1 MAVCYFNKNYEKK
14 FNCKYE
20 RKNGGIEVTVE
31 YAIDDE
37 IEPDEN
43 RGIAIGS
50 NTKYKKR
57 DILIVD
63 STSKMN
69 YLLKEA
75 SYSGRNELYGP
86 PDSKVTTKFFSSCY
100 FYHENYN
107 KLKELLETPKVKKI
121 RIHSNIVNE
130 FIGSPSVSREKLEK
144 EYVIRLQKEP
154 ERRTVKINYN
164 NVKSLTI
171 SDDWKYNL
179 ISNEIIIKLD
189 GYIEIEVSKRVKY
202 NEIDKYVY
210 ELMTYIQLL
219 RPDKL
224 KLNKITVCV
233 DETYYGYYSWII
245 EEKKYKSSNIKN
257 SVSDDALTFLS
268 KCYKLIPYR
277 NGKSEIRNIP
287 YVIFDYSRNIED
299 TFLMLYKTIEC
310 YYKKQNIEGITTK
323 FINYGI
329 HNNYDKSKNKAE
341 DEIEDL
347 ARQIICLRNRYVHSG
362 YYIKNNSLRI
372 TFKDLDEKTSK
383 LKNYTL
389 NNVDF
394 EWIYERT
401 KILYSIVIDIIFKNM
416 LGYEKYKFERMF

>member
-1 MAVCYFNKNYEKK
+1 
-14 FNCKYE
+14 
-20 RKNGGIEVTVE
+20 
-31 YAIDDE
+31 
-37 IEPDEN
+37 
-43 RGIAIGS
+43 
-50 NTKYKKR
+50 
-57 DILIVD
+57 
-63 STSKMN
+63 MN

>member
-1 MAVCYFNKNYEKK
+1 MAVCYFNKDYEKT

-20 RKNGGIEVTVE
+20 KKNGGIEVTVE

-37 IEPDEN
+37 LETDEN
-43 RGIAIGS
+43 GVIAIGS

-86 PDSKVTTKFFSSCY
+86 PDSKITTKFFSGCY
-100 FYHENYN
+100 FYHVNYS
-107 KLKELLETPKVKKI
+107 KLTELLETPKVKNI
-121 RIHSNIVNE
+121 RIHSNIVND
-130 FIGSPSVSREKLEK
+130 FIGSPSVSKEKLEK
-144 EYVIRLQKEP
+144 EYIIRLQKET
-154 ERRTVKINYN
+154 ERKTVKINYN
-164 NVKSLTI
+164 NVKSLAI
-171 SDDWKYNL
+171 SDNWKYNL
-179 ISNEIIIKLD
+179 IANEIIIKLD
-189 GYIEIEVSKRVKY
+189 GYIEIELSRKVKY
-202 NEIDKYVY
+202 NEIDKYIY

-233 DETYYGYYSWII
+233 DEKYYGYYSWII
-245 EEKKYKSSNIKN
+245 EEKKYKSSDIKN
-257 SVSDDALTFLS
+257 SVSDDALAFLS

-323 FINYGI
+323 FINYSI
-329 HNNYDKSKNKAE
+329 HNNYDKSKSKTE

>member
-1 MAVCYFNKNYEKK
+1 MAVCYFNKDYKR
-14 FNCKYE
+14 FYDCKYE
-20 RKNGGIEVTVE
+20 KKNGGIGVTVE

-43 RGIAIGS
+43 GAITIGS
-50 NTKYKKR
+50 NTQYKKR

-63 STSKMN
+63 SNSKMN

-75 SYSGRNELYGP
+75 GYSGGKELYGP
-86 PDSKVTTKFFSSCY
+86 PDGKVTTKFFSSCY
-100 FYHENYN
+100 FYHADYS
-107 KLKELLETPKVKKI
+107 KLTDLLETPKSKKI
-121 RIHSNIVNE
+121 RIYSNIVNE
-130 FIGSPSVSREKLEK
+130 FIGNPSVSREKLEK
-144 EYVIRLQKEP
+144 EYIIRLRKEP
-154 ERRTVKINYN
+154 ERKTVKINYN

-171 SDDWKYNL
+171 SDDWKCNL
-179 ISNEIIIKLD
+179 IAANEIIIELD
-189 GYIEIEVSKRVKY
+189 GYIEIEVSRRVKY
-202 NEIDKYVY
+202 NEIDKYIY
-210 ELMTYIQLL
+210 ELMIYIQLL

-224 KLNKITVCV
+224 RINKITVCV
-233 DETYYGYYSWII
+233 DEVYYGFILPLK
-245 EEKKYKSSNIKN
+245 ENKYKSSSIEN
-257 SVSDDALTFLS
+257 SVSDDILVFLS

-310 YYKKQNIEGITTK
+310 YYKKQNIKGITSS
-323 FINYGI
+323 FINYSI
-329 HNNYDKSKNKAE
+329 HNNYSKSKNMTE

-383 LKNYTL
+383 LKSYTL
-389 NNVDF
+389 NNVDVK
-394 EWIYERT
+394 WIYERT
-401 KILYSIVIDIIFKNM
+401 KILYTIVIDIIFKNM
-416 LGYEKYKFERMF
+416 LEYKKYGFKRIF

>member
-1 MAVCYFNKNYEKK
+1 MAVCYFNKDYEKI
-14 FNCKYE
+14 FNCEYE
-20 RKNGGIEVTVE
+20 KKNGGIEVTVE

-37 IEPDEN
+37 IKPDEN

-50 NTKYKKR
+50 NTKYKK

-63 STSKMN
+63 STSRMN

-75 SYSGRNELYGP
+75 SYSSRNELYGP
-86 PDSKVTTKFFSSCY
+86 PDSKVTTNFFSSCY
-100 FYHENYN
+100 FYHVDYSI
-107 KLKELLETPKVKKI
+107 LSELLETSKVKKI
-121 RIHSNIVNE
+121 RIYSNIVNE
-130 FIGSPSVSREKLEK
+130 FIGSPSVSREKLKK

-154 ERRTVKINYN
+154 ERRIVKINYN

-179 ISNEIIIKLD
+179 IANEIIIKLD
-189 GYIEIEVSKRVKY
+189 GYIEIELSRKVKY
-202 NEIDKYVY
+202 NEKDKYIY
-210 ELMTYIQLL
+210 ELITYIQLL

-287 YVIFDYSRNIED
+287 YVI
-299 TFLMLYKTIEC
+299 L
-310 YYKKQNIEGITTK
+310 
-323 FINYGI
+323 
-329 HNNYDKSKNKAE
+329 
-341 DEIEDL
+341 
-347 ARQIICLRNRYVHSG
+347 IIQE
-362 YYIKNNSLRI
+362 
-372 TFKDLDEKTSK
+372 T
-383 LKNYTL
+383 
-389 NNVDF
+389 
-394 EWIYERT
+394 
-401 KILYSIVIDIIFKNM
+401 
-416 LGYEKYKFERMF
+416 